1 MSTEKKSW
9 VKDLLVAFAATTLSI
24 ILTFGTTGVINR
36 VKQKQE
42 RKLTALMVMGSIE
55 AFARDLEQL
64 EEFTAQ
70 HDSVATWLL
79 NLPIEDVAR
88 LGDEPL
94 IDTFNDVFELGVLN
108 HDRTAETI
116 FSSHIDTWKNMG
128 NFKFIDNVG
137 WCFSSMNSLEED
149 YNQRVLKIAFSSED
163 IKVHPANYP
172 GNSKVEKFLRNDEV
186 RSCLKN
192 IHYLR
197 RTLRY
202 QIANIR
208 MENRNNMRLIGISE
222 KEVMAFADNLG
233 AADDYEN
240 EILNPND
247 FDSPAIEVDSLN
259 ANLPIARQV
268 DSLLRVKKGAGK

>member
-55 AFARDLEQL
+55 VFARDLEQL

-172 GNSKVEKFLRNDEV
+172 GNSTVEKLLRNDEV
-186 RSCLKN
+186 RSSLKE
-192 IHYLR
+192 IHNLR
-197 RTLRY
+197 RKLRY
-202 QIANIR
+202 LTANLR

-222 KEVMAFADNLG
+222 KEVMAFTDNLG
-233 AADDYEN
+233 AADDYEDK
-240 EILNPND
+240 ILNPFD
-247 FDSPAIEVDSLN
+247 FESPAIEMDSLN

-268 DSLLRVKKGAGK
+268 DSLLQAK

>member
-1 MSTEKKSW
+1 MATEKKSW

-36 VKQKQE
+36 IKQKQE

-55 AFARDLEQL
+55 SFVRDLEEL
-64 EEFTAQ
+64 EKFTAR

-79 NLPIEDVAR
+79 NLPLEDVAR

-94 IDTFNDVFELGVLN
+94 IDTFQDVLELGVLN
-108 HDRTAETI
+108 HDKTAETI

-128 NFKFIDNVG
+128 NFRFIDNVG

-149 YNQRVLKIAFSSED
+149 FNQRVLGIASSPDD

-172 GNSKVEKFLRNDEV
+172 GNSRVEKFLRNDEV
-186 RSCLKN
+186 RSSLKA
-192 IHYLR
+192 IHNLR

-222 KEVMAFADNLG
+222 KEVMAFTDNLG
-233 AADDYEN
+233 AADDYED

-247 FDSPAIEVDSLN
+247 FDSPAIEADSLN
-259 ANLPIARQV
+259 ANLPIARQI
-268 DSLLRVKKGAGK
+268 DSLLRVKKSEVR